1 MNKTSVVSEEVW
13 ARDIRRQTPG
23 SRRYKVSRGINGKP
37 EAMAPERQRLPMGL
51 VDGRRLANGT
61 KTRNVRG
68 SPQHPVTS
76 KEGTP
81 KDAFK
86 RAEEPFSH

>member
-1 MNKTSVVSEEVW
+1 ME
-13 ARDIRRQTPG
+13 ARSHGTRTAKSTD
-23 SRRYKVSRGINGKP
+23 
-37 EAMAPERQRLPMGL
+37 GL
-51 VDGRRLANGT
+51 GRRATIGKWNKKPGT
-61 KTRNVRG
+61 FAVF
-68 SPQHPVTS
+68 SQHPVTS